1 MKKQNIEDVF
11 SSMENF
17 SSVPPPELWAQIE
30 DKLDKPKKKKR
41 AIIWWSAAAI
51 LVIGLSVPTVFYIS
65 SGSQNTISNQNNV
78 VLEENEN
85 SNSNKN
91 ETEKIQNSNSN
102 STLKNSNIVSPEK
115 ANKTVVQKNK
125 NSNSNKSETDKF
137 QNSNNNS
144 ILKNSNIVS
153 PEKSNKAVVSNDSQT
168 NSSGKNISST
178 QKKLNN
184 TKATGTIPKNQ
195 NQNLIFEEKMTS
207 AKNIASNE
215 GVIKESPKKKSSVVN
230 TAKSNTKNTQEDI
243 LKTNKNPLSEDQINI
258 VENKNIADVSITKSN
273 IENNSIN
280 KSDKNQFNSTK
291 LLLTEQNFTDASK
304 TNSKNNKSTQID
316 SIQLL
321 ELQNLE
327 KGLAINS
334 DKKDTKEDKPKSNLD
349 IDKWSLEV
357 FAGVMNSQNLKNE
370 KALGNNIDSKQSNAY
385 GVKTNYKLNKKW
397 EISSGLSINE
407 LGQSIADVSYLSG
420 KSNTLVV
427 GESFTQSKSSP
438 RIVDNSDYVFITN
451 NTRNMLVSENF
462 ENGNIDQ
469 RLKYLEMP
477 IEISYSLFNRNKTN
491 ISLNTGGFVGK
502 LISNDVFLDGNSIG
516 NNLEANEFVY
526 GSVLSST
533 LQYRLY
539 KKTNIFIEPGMNYY
553 FNPLENQPFNQFQW
567 SFNFGLNVA
576 F

>member
-17 SSVPPPELWAQIE
+17 SSVPPPELWNQIE
-30 DKLDKPKKKKR
+30 EKLNKPKKKKR
-41 AIIWWSAAAI
+41 AAIWWSAAAI
-51 LVIGLSVPTVFYIS
+51 LVIGLSVPTVFYFS

-78 VLEENEN
+78 VLQENEN
-85 SNSNKN
+85 NNSNKK
-91 ETEKIQNSNSN
+91 ETNQNQN
-102 STLKNSNIVSPEK
+102 TKKNSSLENP
-115 ANKTVVQKNK
+115 T
-125 NSNSNKSETDKF
+125 
-137 QNSNNNS
+137 
-144 ILKNSNIVS
+144 ILS
-153 PEKSNKAVVSNDSQT
+153 PEKSNTAIVLSEENQAASSEK
-168 NSSGKNISST
+168 NSIPTEKTLHN
-178 QKKLNN
+178 K
-184 TKATGTIPKNQ
+184 KATGATPNKQ
-195 NQNLIFEEKMTS
+195 NANILFEEKMSS
-207 AKNIASNE
+207 AKNIASNDDT
-215 GVIKESPKKKSSVVN
+215 ITSHSKKKNSEAIASK
-230 TAKSNTKNTQEDI
+230 TQFGNTQESTF
-243 LKTNKNPLSEDQINI
+243 KTSKNLLFEDQITIPN
-258 VENKNIADVSITKSN
+258 NKNLADLGITKSDLQ
-273 IENNSIN
+273 NNN
-280 KSDKNQFNSTK
+280 VTKSDKNQYNSTK
-291 LLLTEQNFTDASK
+291 LLLTEPKLTAAK
-304 TNSKNNKSTQID
+304 TNSEKNKSTLID

-327 KGLAINS
+327 KGIVNS
-334 DKKDTKEDKPKSNLD
+334 EKKETKDEKPKSNLTT
-349 IDKWSLEV
+349 DKWSLEV

-420 KSNTLVV
+420 MSNTLVV
-427 GESFTQSKSSP
+427 GEAFTQNRSSQK
-438 RIVDNSDYVFITN
+438 IVDNANYVFITN
-451 NTRNMLVSENF
+451 DTRNMLVSENF

-516 NNLEANEFVY
+516 NNLDANEFVY

-539 KKTNIFIEPGMNYY
+539 KKTNVFIEPGMNYY

-567 SFNFGLNVA
+567 SFNFGLNVS